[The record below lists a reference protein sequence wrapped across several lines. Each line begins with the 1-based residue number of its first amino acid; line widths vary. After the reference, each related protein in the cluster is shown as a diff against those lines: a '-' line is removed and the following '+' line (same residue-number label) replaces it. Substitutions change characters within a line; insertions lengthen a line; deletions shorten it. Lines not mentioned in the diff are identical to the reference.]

1 MKKIACMSAIR
12 KEFPGV
18 IALDNIDFDLAEGE
32 IHGLVGENGAGKS
45 TLINILAGVFPPT
58 SGELTVFGNQ
68 MNFSCPFDA
77 LKKGIGVVYQDTV
90 LVPYFTAEEN
100 IWLRREPSKLS
111 IIDSRTAR
119 ELTMELCEKY
129 DIHVPL
135 SVPVSR
141 LRVAQQKMIEI
152 LRALSMDSKILVLDE
167 PTAAITKNDA
177 ENLFR
182 ILNSLKEKGLSIL
195 FISHHLEEVFSICD
209 RVTVLRNGVGMG
221 TYNSEEI
228 STNELIKLMTS
239 HEVIDQYP
247 KESLEIGK
255 EIFSVE
261 ALTSPR
267 FGLENVSFNVREKE
281 IVGFF
286 GMVGSGRTE
295 LVKTI
300 FGAYRFGSGS
310 IIMNGKKIKIKS
322 PSDGMK
328 HGIFLCPEDRR
339 REGLVLDMSVLEN
352 LTVPFLKNFSHFGII
367 NGLLTKKKS
376 HEIAGDLHIKTPSL
390 SQTVKHLSGGN
401 QQKVVLGKWLLGPQ
415 SKLFIFDEPTQGID
429 VGAKTEFYKLMQQI
443 AGQGCGVLFVSSD
456 LRELMGIA
464 DRIYVMKQ
472 GQILAEFPRKDFDQ
486 QKILESA
493 LSNNATNGVKE

>member
-1 MKKIACMSAIR
+1 MEKIACMSAIR

-18 IALDNIDFDLAEGE
+18 IALDNVDFDLAEGE

-58 SGELTVFGNQ
+58 SGELKVFGKK
-68 MNFSCPFDA
+68 MNFSRPFDA
-77 LKKGIGVVYQDTV
+77 LRKGIGVVYQDTV

-100 IWLRREPSKLS
+100 IWLRREPSRLS
-111 IIDSRTAR
+111 VIDSKTAR
-119 ELTMELCEKY
+119 NITEKLCEKY

-135 SVPVSR
+135 SVPVSK

-152 LRALSMDSKILVLDE
+152 LRALSMNSKILVLDE
-167 PTAAITKNDA
+167 PTAAITKKDA

-209 RVTVLRNGVGMG
+209 RITVLRNGVGMG
-221 TYNSEEI
+221 TYGSDKI
-228 STNELIKLMTS
+228 DTGDLIKLMTS

-247 KESLEIGK
+247 KEDLEIGE
-255 EIFSVE
+255 EIFKVDDLS
-261 ALTSPR
+261 SSR
-267 FGLENVSFNVREKE
+267 FGLTDINFHVKEKE

-300 FGAYRFGSGS
+300 FGAYRFGSGN

-339 REGLVLDMSVLEN
+339 QEGLVLDMSVLEN
-352 LTVPFLKNFSHFGII
+352 LAVPFLKNFSKFGII
-367 NGLLTKKKS
+367 NGSLTKRKAKK
-376 HEIAGDLHIKTPSL
+376 IASDLQIKTPSL
-390 SQTVKHLSGGN
+390 SQMVKHLSGGN

-472 GQILAEFPRKDFDQ
+472 GNIVSEFVRNDFDQ

-493 LSNNATNGVKE
+493 LSNNATNGVRQ